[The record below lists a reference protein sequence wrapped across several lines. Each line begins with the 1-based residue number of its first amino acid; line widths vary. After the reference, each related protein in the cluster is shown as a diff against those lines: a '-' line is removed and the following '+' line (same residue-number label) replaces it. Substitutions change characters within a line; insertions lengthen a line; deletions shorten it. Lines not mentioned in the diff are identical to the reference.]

1 MGVDHWSMFLLR
13 IRRAIE
19 EGFGFGEGRDVN
31 SLRYEFLQY
40 LNAPDGLIVHPEL
53 SSLKLKIITT
63 KSNHANISV
72 SITPK
77 FSNGWNNMRLLKSA
91 GTPDSNGHK
100 YSLKCRIGFS
110 THPLCLRKEKG
121 SISLIFGDVSV
132 GSWDKG
138 LIVEKFKTQSKTV
151 LCRFKY
157 TDQGAWL
164 LEGVNLVRLNV
175 HATENRFEELIE
187 SKHISPEFRMFLGE
201 NHLHCLERGIPP
213 GSVRDHGFGWRLK
226 AHLTSDLY
234 EIECLV

>member
-1 MGVDHWSMFLLR
+1 MQVDDWSMFLLR

-19 EGFGFGEGRDVN
+19 EGFEFGEGRNVN
-31 SLRYEFLQY
+31 LLRYEFLQY
-40 LNAPDGLIVHPEL
+40 LKSSDGLIVHPEL
-53 SSLKLKIITT
+53 GGLKLKIITT

-72 SITPK
+72 SISPK
-77 FSNGWNNMRLLKSA
+77 FSNGWNKLRLLKAA
-91 GTPDSNGHK
+91 GTPDSSGHK

-110 THPLCLRKEKG
+110 TSPLCLRTEKG
-121 SISLIFGDVSV
+121 SISLLFGDVCV

-138 LIVEKFKTQSKTV
+138 LILEKFKTQSNTV

-157 TDQGAWL
+157 TDHGAWL
-164 LEGVNLVRLNV
+164 LEGVNLVMLNV

-201 NHLHCLERGIPP
+201 DHLHCHDRGIPP

-226 AHLTSDLY
+226 AHLTSELY